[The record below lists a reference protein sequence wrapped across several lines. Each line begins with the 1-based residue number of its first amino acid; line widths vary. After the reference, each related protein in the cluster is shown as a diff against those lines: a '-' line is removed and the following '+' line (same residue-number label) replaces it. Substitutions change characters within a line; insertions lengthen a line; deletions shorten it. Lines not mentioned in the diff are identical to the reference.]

1 MTGTRPDIREK
12 QINQSVGNPP
22 YNAGLCSCEEPRRA
36 LADLLDQ
43 PKAVLIIAGGV
54 AARLRFDIERL
65 GPVRF
70 AAVFAVLLASAC
82 WLAGGIGTS
91 WWWHPPGLVNAGGSA
106 IGRDFV
112 APWSASAMALAGHPA
127 AAYDQAALRAA
138 EAQTIGAPV
147 PFIAW
152 FYLPT
157 FLLLVLPLATLPY
170 LAALVLW
177 LGVPFVAL
185 ARLVRRIA
193 PHPLAPVAAL
203 IFPGTAQCLISGQNG
218 IFSAALLAGGLLT
231 LETRPALAG
240 LLFGLL
246 SYKPQIAVA
255 AFAALLFGRH
265 WRSLAVA
272 SATALALAAA
282 SLAVLGVE
290 PWRAGLQALGA
301 ARTALET
308 GQISWDRLATVFG
321 AARLVGAGIASAYAL
336 QLLAAL
342 GAMGVLWWAWRRPA
356 PLALRGSALALAI
369 PLTTPY
375 AFDYDL
381 VLLLLPLAWL
391 LQAGLATG
399 FRRGE
404 IALLA
409 LAWASPVAG
418 WLLALWSHLL
428 LTPVVLLLLLL
439 ATLRRVIALAPPS
452 VGWMPRSPH

>member
-1 MTGTRPDIREK
+1 
-12 QINQSVGNPP
+12 V
-22 YNAGLCSCEEPRRA
+22 
-36 LADLLDQ
+36 ADMLDQ
-43 PKAVLIIAGGV
+43 PTDVLRRPDGLM
-54 AARLRFDIERL
+54 ARLRSDIERL

-70 AAVFAVLLASAC
+70 AAVFALLLTSAC
-82 WLAGGIGTS
+82 WLTGGVGTS

-112 APWSASAMALAGHPA
+112 APWSASAMALAGQPA
-127 AAYDQAALRAA
+127 AAYDPAALRAA

-185 ARLVRRIA
+185 ARLLRRIA

-218 IFSAALLAGGLLT
+218 IFSAALIAGGLHA
-231 LETRPALAG
+231 LETRPAIAG

-272 SATALALAAA
+272 AATALALAAV
-282 SLAVLGVE
+282 SLAVLGAE
-290 PWRAGLQALGA
+290 SWRAGLQALGTA
-301 ARTALET
+301 QTALET
-308 GQISWDRLATVFG
+308 GQISWERLVTVFG
-321 AARLVGAGIASAYAL
+321 AARLAGAGIAPAYAL
-336 QLLAAL
+336 QSLTAL
-342 GAMGVLWWAWRRPA
+342 GAMGALWWVWRSPA
-356 PLALRGSALALAI
+356 PLALRGSVLGLAI

-391 LQAGLATG
+391 VQAGLATG

-409 LAWASPVAG
+409 LVWVSPVAG

-439 ATLRRVIALAPPS
+439 ATLRRVVAPAPAA